1 MVSSKISKTV
11 DMCSERL
18 NMRSKVNVPRATG
31 IHHGTSATRIS
42 QKSVTWG
49 DESIFVPLDEN
60 SRRVRIVGSNQGSF
74 QLNYNKQKGEDMG
87 IRMLGVGNKVAGIV
101 GGVLLVAGA
110 ARCSAQDTTKGSQAS
125 KVDIS
130 GFVDAYYSENFAQ
143 PTSRTN
149 KLRNFD
155 IPENQFNL
163 SLAEVVFQK
172 KAEPVGFRIDA
183 DYGTAN
189 DIVQP
194 GVSSTASLLQQ
205 AYLTAVVP
213 VGSGLTIDAGK
224 FVTSMGYEVIE
235 SKDNAN
241 YSRSLLFAW
250 AIPYYHTGVR
260 FGYTFS
266 TSFSAT
272 LHIVNGWNSVIDNND
287 SKSIGLM
294 LTYTPVSTTSI
305 ILNVMGGHENL
316 TPIEY
321 GSRNVADLV
330 TTHQL
335 SDAFTLGLNADY
347 GEAQTYAGLMLWKG
361 AAIYGRYAIS
371 DKTAFAARG
380 EIFDDPQGYAL
391 GLGPK
396 SDVKEVTGTYEY
408 KFADALLLR
417 GELRYDFSNVP
428 AFDKKAT
435 SSSNGIGTE
444 PTQLTFLVGAVVMF

>member
-1 MVSSKISKTV
+1 
-11 DMCSERL
+11 
-18 NMRSKVNVPRATG
+18 
-31 IHHGTSATRIS
+31 
-42 QKSVTWG
+42 
-49 DESIFVPLDEN
+49 
-60 SRRVRIVGSNQGSF
+60 
-74 QLNYNKQKGEDMG
+74 MG
-87 IRMLGVGNKVAGIV
+87 IRRLGSSSNVTTIVAC
-101 GGVLLVAGA
+101 VLLVAGSD
-110 ARCSAQDTTKGSQAS
+110 RCSAQDSAKVSPAS

-130 GFVDAYYSENFAQ
+130 GFVDAYYSENLAQ

-183 DYGTAN
+183 DYGTTN

-194 GVSSTASLLQQ
+194 GVSGTASLLQQ

-213 VGSGLTIDAGK
+213 LGSGLTIDAGK

-235 SKDNAN
+235 SKDNSN

-266 TSFSAT
+266 STFSAT

-294 LTYTPVSTTSI
+294 LTYTPLSTTSI
-305 ILNVMGGHENL
+305 ILNLMGGHENL

-321 GSRNVADLV
+321 GARNVADLV
-330 TTHQL
+330 ITHQL
-335 SDAFTLGLNADY
+335 SDAFSLGLNADY
-347 GEAQTYAGLMLWKG
+347 GEAQTYAGLMIWKG
-361 AAIYGRYAIS
+361 SAVYGRYAFS

-391 GLGPK
+391 GIGPK
-396 SDVKEVTGTYEY
+396 SDVKEITGTYEY

-428 AFDKKAT
+428 VFDKKAT
-435 SSSNGIGTE
+435 STSSGIGTE
-444 PTQLTFLVGAVVMF
+444 TSQTTFLIGAVVMF